1 MNFLWKWMTLVAA
14 VLVAIVG
21 CGRADLVEREY
32 AETASLRA
40 DGVFD
45 RGWVSPALP
54 AGAKQIKLATNLDT
68 NEAWLRF
75 SVAEGDLGGLARV
88 CPSAEARAQ
97 DLPRVAAGS
106 WWPGELVEGGFKPN
120 AFKYFRCSDG
130 GVFASSPKDGLMYF
144 WRRQS

>member
-1 MNFLWKWMTLVAA
+1 MNLWKWMTLIVA
-14 VLVAIVG
+14 LVGAIAG
-21 CGRADLVEREY
+21 CGRGDVVEREY
-32 AETASLRA
+32 AEGASLRS

-54 AGAKQIKLATNLDT
+54 AGAKQIKLATNMDT
-68 NEAWLRF
+68 NETWLRF
-75 SVAEGDLGGLARV
+75 SITAGDLGALARA
-88 CPSAEARAQ
+88 CPPADARAQ

-120 AFKYFRCSDG
+120 AFRYYRCSDG
-130 GVFASSPKDGLMYF
+130 GMFASGPRDGLMYF